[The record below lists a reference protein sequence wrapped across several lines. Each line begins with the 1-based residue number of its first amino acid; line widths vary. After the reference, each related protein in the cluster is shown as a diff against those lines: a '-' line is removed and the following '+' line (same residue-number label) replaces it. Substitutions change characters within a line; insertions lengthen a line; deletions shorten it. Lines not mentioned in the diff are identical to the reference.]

1 MNASLIN
8 LSNLIQKI
16 LEENKKN
23 SQENDLSNASS
34 SNNLLLNSEIN
45 NTQNSKNKGIEVN
58 KKNTNTTSNT
68 NNSNNTNITNNNNT
82 TTLKKNITNQIIN
95 NSPTKSNSNY
105 YSNIN
110 MNTMSNLKG
119 LNLAT
124 KWNREQDEKNNNS
137 NEHSVVIENKNKTKK
152 KNKNKN
158 NRNEY
163 NKSLNSFDF
172 RKTSVYNLTSKKSET
187 TKNAGNK
194 KGKIETSFKKLNSK
208 KVKNNKNRSNSRN
221 RMNSKEPTDLVE
233 ESKIKEEN
241 KENFTNKNNKGN
253 KMNDKMNGGNNS
265 NFNQMS
271 HMRKSFQKLSI
282 NINGGNNQ
290 GNRKR
295 SRSKSN
301 QNKSLTHCRTKANLR
316 SKNKPSINININNVN
331 NTTYNNNVNKEALM
345 EKLSNLEKSYYILS
359 KSPVLRL
366 KERLFFARSTLNL
379 RNIQSVPD
387 ILKKNETFLKEKIKE
402 LEGEISECDKRINT
416 AFNPS
421 KTAEI
426 NFNFIL
432 SKDEDEFKN
441 FVWFAENEKEKEEY
455 YCYLKLFYFLFNES
469 YENIEQKHLV
479 EKLYVALSNKG
490 YKTIKEYLYDIYFK
504 KKDNNN
510 IVYNI
515 DKINNLLNE
524 AGMDQ
529 KFNIKFC
536 RFALFTSFLVKEIIK
551 YGNDVKN
558 MVELK
563 IKTKEFIDVI
573 NNKLELYK
581 MANTF
586 KKIK

>member
-8 LSNLIQKI
+8 LTSLIQKL

-34 SNNLLLNSEIN
+34 SNNLLLNSDIN
-45 NTQNSKNKGIEVN
+45 NIQNSKNKGIEVN

-68 NNSNNTNITNNNNT
+68 NYSSSTNNANNNT
-82 TTLKKNITNQIIN
+82 TALKKNITNQILN
-95 NSPTKSNSNY
+95 NSITKNNNSTF

-124 KWNREQDEKNNNS
+124 KWNKEQDENNNNS
-137 NEHSVVIENKNKTKK
+137 NEHSEVIENKNKP
-152 KNKNKN
+152 KNKNKKKN

-172 RKTSVYNLTSKKSET
+172 RKTSIYNLASKKIET
-187 TKNAGNK
+187 AKNAGNK
-194 KGKIETSFKKLNSK
+194 KVKIETSFKKINSQ
-208 KVKNNKNRSNSRN
+208 KVKNTKNRSNSRN

-233 ESKIKEEN
+233 ENKIKEEN
-241 KENFTNKNNKGN
+241 KESFVNKNNKGN
-253 KMNDKMNGGNNS
+253 KMNGGNKS
-265 NFNQMS
+265 NFNQIT

-295 SRSKSN
+295 SRSRSN
-301 QNKSLTHCRTKANLR
+301 QNKSLIHCHTKANLR
-316 SKNKPSINININNVN
+316 SKNKPSINLNFSNAN
-331 NTTYNNNVNKEALM
+331 NTTYNNVNKEALM

-366 KERLFFARSTLNL
+366 KERLFFARSTQNL

-441 FVWFAENEKEKEEY
+441 FVWFAENENEKNEY
-455 YCYLKLFYFLFNES
+455 YGYLKLFYLLFNES
-469 YENIEQKHLV
+469 YENIELKNLA
-479 EKLYVALSNKG
+479 EKLYVALSNRG

-524 AGMDQ
+524 EEIDEKING
-529 KFNIKFC
+529 KFC

-573 NNKLELYK
+573 NNKLKLYK

-586 KKIK
+586 KK

>member
-8 LSNLIQKI
+8 LTSLIQKL

-23 SQENDLSNASS
+23 NQENDLSNASS
-34 SNNLLLNSEIN
+34 SNNLLLNSDIN
-45 NTQNSKNKGIEVN
+45 NIQNSKNKGIEVN

-68 NNSNNTNITNNNNT
+68 NYSSSTNNANNNT
-82 TTLKKNITNQIIN
+82 TALKKNITNQILN
-95 NSPTKSNSNY
+95 NSITKNNNSTF

-124 KWNREQDEKNNNS
+124 KWNKEQDENNNNS
-137 NEHSVVIENKNKTKK
+137 NEHSEVIENKNKP
-152 KNKNKN
+152 KNKNKKKN

-172 RKTSVYNLTSKKSET
+172 RKTSIYNLASKKIET
-187 TKNAGNK
+187 AKNAGNK
-194 KGKIETSFKKLNSK
+194 KVKIETSFKKINSK
-208 KVKNNKNRSNSRN
+208 KVKNTKNRSNSRN

-233 ESKIKEEN
+233 ENKIKEEN
-241 KENFTNKNNKGN
+241 KESYANKNNKGN
-253 KMNDKMNGGNNS
+253 KMNGGNNS
-265 NFNQMS
+265 NFNQIT
-271 HMRKSFQKLSI
+271 HMRKSFKKLSI

-295 SRSKSN
+295 SRSRSN
-301 QNKSLTHCRTKANLR
+301 QNKSLIHCHTKANLR
-316 SKNKPSINININNVN
+316 SKNKPSINLNFSNAN
-331 NTTYNNNVNKEALM
+331 NTTYNNVNKEALM

-366 KERLFFARSTLNL
+366 KERLFFARSTQNL

-441 FVWFAENEKEKEEY
+441 FVWFAENENEKNEY
-455 YCYLKLFYFLFNES
+455 YGYLKLFYLLFNES
-469 YENIEQKHLV
+469 YENIELKNLA
-479 EKLYVALSNKG
+479 EKLYVALSNRG

-524 AGMDQ
+524 EEIDEKING
-529 KFNIKFC
+529 KFC

-573 NNKLELYK
+573 NNKLKLYK

-586 KKIK
+586 KK

>member
-8 LSNLIQKI
+8 LTSLIQKL

-34 SNNLLLNSEIN
+34 SNNLLLNSDIN
-45 NTQNSKNKGIEVN
+45 NIQNSKNKGIEVN

-68 NNSNNTNITNNNNT
+68 NYSSSTNNANNNT
-82 TTLKKNITNQIIN
+82 TALKKNITNQILN
-95 NSPTKSNSNY
+95 NSITKNNNSTF

-124 KWNREQDEKNNNS
+124 KWNKEQDENNNNS
-137 NEHSVVIENKNKTKK
+137 NEHSEVIENKNKP
-152 KNKNKN
+152 KNKNKKKN

-172 RKTSVYNLTSKKSET
+172 RKTSIYNLASKKIET
-187 TKNAGNK
+187 AKNAGNK
-194 KGKIETSFKKLNSK
+194 KVKIETSFKKINSQ
-208 KVKNNKNRSNSRN
+208 KVKNTKNRSNSRN

-233 ESKIKEEN
+233 ENKIKEEN
-241 KENFTNKNNKGN
+241 KESYANKNNKGN
-253 KMNDKMNGGNNS
+253 KMNGGNKS
-265 NFNQMS
+265 NFNQIT

-295 SRSKSN
+295 SRSRSN
-301 QNKSLTHCRTKANLR
+301 QNKSLIHCHTKANLR
-316 SKNKPSINININNVN
+316 SKNKPSINLNFSNAN
-331 NTTYNNNVNKEALM
+331 NTTYNNVNKEALM

-366 KERLFFARSTLNL
+366 KERLFFARSTQNL

-441 FVWFAENEKEKEEY
+441 FVWFAENENEKNEY
-455 YCYLKLFYFLFNES
+455 YGYLKLFYLLFNES
-469 YENIEQKHLV
+469 YENIELKNLS
-479 EKLYVALSNKG
+479 EKLYVALSNRG

-524 AGMDQ
+524 EEIDEKING
-529 KFNIKFC
+529 KFC

-573 NNKLELYK
+573 NNKLKLYK

-586 KKIK
+586 KK